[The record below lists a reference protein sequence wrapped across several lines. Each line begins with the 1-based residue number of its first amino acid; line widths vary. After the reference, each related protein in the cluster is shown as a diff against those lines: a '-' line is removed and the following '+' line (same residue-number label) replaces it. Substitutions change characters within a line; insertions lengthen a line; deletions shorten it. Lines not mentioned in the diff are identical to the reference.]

1 MKPLIVPTDFS
12 ASSLNAAKYAA
23 GMALMMNAD
32 LYLIHV
38 LQLPVSNA
46 EVPLTEDIF
55 DEMQQFG
62 EQELQN
68 LKLELQKQTE
78 GRINITTRLEMGS
91 VQHQLEEI
99 CNRKNPFAVVMGI
112 KDSPTKRLLFGS
124 NALFAM
130 KHLHYPLL
138 IIPEGTTFHSI
149 QKIVL
154 ACDLTD
160 CNKTIPV
167 DYLKELQH
175 VFNASLDVLNVNTK
189 KIEQLKSSTEFAPL
203 KDLLHDLYPTYHF
216 NIGNTVEEGINKFLE
231 ESNADL
237 LLLLPKKHGMF
248 EFHKS
253 HTKKMALNAG
263 LPIMTIHE

>member
-1 MKPLIVPTDFS
+1 MKPLIVPTNFS
-12 ASSLNAAKYAA
+12 GSSVNAAKYAA
-23 GMALMMNAD
+23 NMALTMNTD

-46 EVPLTEDIF
+46 ELPLTEEVF
-55 DEMQQFG
+55 NEMQQSC
-62 EQELQN
+62 EQELLN

-78 GRINITTRLEMGS
+78 GKVNIATRLEIGT
-91 VQHQLEEI
+91 VEHELEEI
-99 CNRKNPFAVVMGI
+99 CKRKNPFAVVMGI
-112 KDSPTKRLLFGS
+112 KDSAPERLVFGS
-124 NALFAM
+124 NALFAIR
-130 KHLHYPLL
+130 HLHYPLL
-138 IIPEGTTFHSI
+138 IIPEGTAFHSI

-160 CNKTIPV
+160 CDKTIPV
-167 DYLKELQH
+167 DYIKELQH
-175 VFNASLDVLNVNTK
+175 VFDASLDVLNVNTK
-189 KIEQLKSSTEFAPL
+189 KIEQLKSSTEFVSL

-231 ESNADL
+231 QNNADL

-253 HTKKMALNAG
+253 HTKKMALSAC

>member
-1 MKPLIVPTDFS
+1 MKPLIVPVNFS
-12 ASSLNAAKYAA
+12 ASSINAAKYAA
-23 GMALMMNAD
+23 SMALMMHTD
-32 LYLIHV
+32 LHLIHV

-46 EVPLTEDIF
+46 ELPLNEQIF
-55 DEMQQFG
+55 DEMQQSA

-68 LKLELQKQTE
+68 LKADLQKQTE
-78 GRINITTRLEMGS
+78 GNINIITRLEMGS
-91 VQHQLEEI
+91 VAHQLEEI
-99 CNRKNPFAVVMGI
+99 CRKKNPFAVVMGMR
-112 KDSPTKRLLFGS
+112 DNPTERFLFGS
-124 NALFAM
+124 NALFAIR
-130 KHLHYPLL
+130 HLHYPLL
-138 IIPEGTTFHSI
+138 IIPDGTSFHAI

-160 CNKTIPV
+160 CDKTIPV
-167 DYLKELQH
+167 EYLKELQH
-175 VFNASLDVLNVNTK
+175 VFHASLDVLNVNTK
-189 KIEQLKSSTEFAPL
+189 KIGQLNSRTEFASL

-231 ESNADL
+231 QNNADL

-253 HTKKMALNAG
+253 HTKKMALSAC

>member
-1 MKPLIVPTDFS
+1 MLIVPTDFS
-12 ASSLNAAKYAA
+12 ASSVNAAMYAA
-23 GMALMMNAD
+23 SMALMIDTD

-38 LQLPVSNA
+38 LEVPVSNA
-46 EVPLTEDIF
+46 ELPLTEDIF
-55 DEMQQFG
+55 NEMQQSG
-62 EQELQN
+62 ERELQN

-78 GRINITTRLEMGS
+78 GKINIITRLEIGS
-91 VQHQLEEI
+91 VAHQLEEI
-99 CNRKNPFAVVMGI
+99 CKRKNPFAVVMGM
-112 KDSPTKRLLFGS
+112 KDNPTERLLFGS
-124 NALFAM
+124 NALFAI

-138 IIPEGTTFHSI
+138 IIPEGTKFNSI

-160 CNKTIPV
+160 CGKTIPV

-189 KIEQLKSSTEFAPL
+189 KIEQLKSSTEFASL
-203 KDLLHDLYPTYHF
+203 KDLLRDLYPTYHF

-231 ESNADL
+231 ENNADL

-248 EFHKS
+248 GFHKS
-253 HTKKMALNAG
+253 HTKKMALNAE
-263 LPIMTIHE
+263 LPVMTIHE